1 MIYHMQYTY
10 SIHKKHAHKRNR
22 NYLVG
27 LAWRALGKLP
37 LRCERASC
45 PPTPLLLH
53 GAGAIKVQ
61 LRLY

>member
-1 MIYHMQYTY
+1 MRI
-10 SIHKKHAHKRNR
+10 KKNR

-27 LAWRALGKLP
+27 SAWQALGKLS

-53 GAGAIKVQ
+53 GAGAIKAQ
-61 LRLY
+61 LSSIKALFKDAILRLY